1 MRENAIILL
10 SGGIDS
16 TTTLYIAKRKYNLI
30 ALIFDYG
37 QRHKKEIDC
46 AKKIASL
53 NRIKFYIVKIDLN
66 WANSSLVNKNIKI
79 PLDRDLNINNI
90 PNTYVPARNIIFLSY
105 AFSLAE
111 SLSIKNIFIGAHSQ
125 DYSGYP
131 DCRIEFLKKFNYAV
145 NLGLKSNNI
154 KIIAPIIDK
163 NKKEIIKIGLK
174 LNVPFKYTWSCYSG
188 LKKPCL
194 RCDSCRFRI
203 NAFESLGLKDPL
215 LE

>member
-1 MRENAIILL
+1 MKKAIILL

-16 TTTLYIAKRKYNLI
+16 TTTLYIAKRRYNLL
-30 ALIFDYG
+30 ALIFNYG
-37 QRHKKEIDC
+37 QRHKKEIEC

-53 NRIKFYIVKIDLN
+53 NDVKFYIVKIDLS
-66 WANSSLVNKNIKI
+66 WVNSSLVNKKI
-79 PLDRDLNINNI
+79 NVPLDRNLDTPDI

-111 SLSIKNIFIGAHSQ
+111 SLSIKNIFIGAHTQ

-131 DCRIEFLKKFNYAV
+131 DCRIEFLKKFNEAA
-145 NLGLKSNNI
+145 NLGLKSNDI
-154 KIIAPIIDK
+154 KIIAPLIDK

-174 LNVPFKYTWSCYSG
+174 LNVPFRYTWSCYNG
-188 LKKPCL
+188 FKKPCL